1 MMFVMVMML
10 AFSAVC
16 SASNGKVL
24 DSEEALAAKFL
35 NGDFKA
41 VSAVMSDDMKKNW
54 DEKAYANFKE
64 QITKNFG
71 KINTNQLIV
80 VENIKM
86 LISSYIKLLLK
97 KFRQLVLYSCS
108 L

>member
-35 NGDFKA
+35 NGDFKV

-54 DEKAYANFKE
+54 DEKD
-64 QITKNFG
+64 
-71 KINTNQLIV
+71 L
-80 VENIKM
+80 
-86 LISSYIKLLLK
+86 
-97 KFRQLVLYSCS
+97 C
-108 L
+108 